1 MFGFFTRVS
10 TKDNLIIAES
20 YYLFTEIIVSTNM
33 KEIRSILDAYR
44 KIDFRHQKAALAMV
58 VRVEGSSYRRMG
70 ARMFVLDDG
79 NFVGGI
85 SGGCLEGD
93 ARRRAL
99 KAIAGDKPSIV
110 TYDTTQEDENQIG
123 VGLGCNGII
132 DVMFIPLNGKDDAVS
147 TLKEIECTRV
157 PQAILTTIDS
167 IETEK
172 IGRSYLYHE
181 SNVNDEI
188 KKIVNNAMSS
198 KKSLIHQSGKEKT
211 LIEIVIPAIHLQI
224 YGSNYDVYTLSRIA
238 EELGWDI
245 SLVGKAEKINRNI
258 ASTTKIYSQYLSE
271 RPAIDEYSAAV
282 LMSHDLATDKK
293 NLQQLI
299 NTDISYIGL
308 LGPAKRKEKL
318 FDGIELSTTMH
329 ERLYGPAG
337 LDIGANTPEEIAI
350 AITSEIIA
358 HFSNREGRSLRIKNG
373 PIHENHTP

>member
-1 MFGFFTRVS
+1 
-10 TKDNLIIAES
+10 
-20 YYLFTEIIVSTNM
+20 M
-33 KEIRSILDAYR
+33 KEIRSILQSYR
-44 KIDFRHQKAALAMV
+44 KIDFQTQKAALAMV

-70 ARMFVLDDG
+70 ARMLVLDDG

-99 KAIAGDKPSIV
+99 KAIASENPSII

-132 DVMFIPLNGKDDAVS
+132 DVMFIPLNGKQDSVS
-147 TLKEIECTRV
+147 ILKEVEHTRV
-157 PQAILTTIDS
+157 PRAIITVIESAEKERTGTSFLYSGEYQNYVPAEVVNQALNS
-167 IETEK
+167 
-172 IGRSYLYHE
+172 RR
-181 SNVNDEI
+181 
-188 KKIVNNAMSS
+188 
-198 KKSLIHQSGKEKT
+198 SLIFQSGKEKVF
-211 LIEIVIPAIHLQI
+211 IETIIPTIHLQI
-224 YGSNYDVYTLSRIA
+224 FGSNYDVYPLSRIA

-245 SLVGKAEKINRNI
+245 SLIGKSEKINRSI
-258 ASTTKIYSQYLSE
+258 ASSTRIFSQYLSS
-271 RPAIDEYSAAV
+271 RPAIDEYCAAV

-293 NLQQLI
+293 NL
-299 NTDISYIGL
+299 ISLLDSEITYIGL

-318 FDGIELSTTMH
+318 FEGIAMTDSML

-358 HFSNREGRSLRIKNG
+358 HFAKREGKSLRTKNG
-373 PIHENHTP
+373 PIHENLSS